1 MLLFSIDMLYNVTA
15 NYFPSGVQL
24 NYTLKNKINDNEKTR
39 KQYLG
44 LWNILKDFPSNVLK
58 I

>member
-44 LWNILKDFPSNVLK
+44 L
-58 I
+58 